1 MQNLI
6 GYKFG
11 RLTVLAWHGKN
22 KQGNNTWLCE
32 CECGNKVVVRTA
44 DLNNGH
50 TKSCGCLTKDNFR
63 KVITKHEKRNTRL
76 YSVWSNMRNRCNNPS
91 SERFNQYGGR
101 GITIC
106 KEWEH
111 FETFYEWA
119 LANGYSNNLTID
131 RIDNS
136 KGYSPNN
143 CRWASSSEQNSNT
156 RRNHLITYG
165 GKTQTMTQWA
175 EEIGIVVGTL
185 ESRLNRSHWSI
196 ERALTTPKQ
205 R

>member
-6 GYKFG
+6 GYKLG
-11 RLTVLAWHGKN
+11 RLTVLEWHGKN
-22 KQGNNTWLCE
+22 KQGCNTWLCE

-44 DLNNGH
+44 DLNSGH
-50 TKSCGCLTKDNFR
+50 TKSCGCLAKDSFR

-76 YSVWSNMRNRCNNPS
+76 YSIWANMRSRCNNPNTGYFD
-91 SERFNQYGGR
+91 RYGGR

-106 KEWEH
+106 EEWER
-111 FETFYEWA
+111 FETFYEWSMS
-119 LANGYSNNLTID
+119 NGYSDNLTID
-131 RIDNS
+131 RIDNN
-136 KGYSPNN
+136 KGYSPEN
-143 CRWASSSEQNSNT
+143 CRWASASEQNSNT
-156 RRNHLITYG
+156 RRNHLITYN

-175 EEIGIVVGTL
+175 EEIGIPARTL
-185 ESRLNRSHWSI
+185 ETRLNRHHWSI

>member
-11 RLTVLAWHGKN
+11 RLVVLQWQGKN

-50 TKSCGCLTKDNFR
+50 TKSCGCLSKDSFR
-63 KVITKHEKRNTRL
+63 AVITKHEKRNTRL
-76 YSVWSNMRNRCNNPS
+76 YSVWANMRTRCNNPS
-91 SERFNQYGGR
+91 AERFDQYGGR

-106 KEWEH
+106 KEWER
-111 FETFYEWA
+111 FETFYDWA
-119 LANGYSNNLTID
+119 MANGYSNDLSID

-143 CRWASSSEQNSNT
+143 CRWASSAEQNSNT
-156 RRNHLITYG
+156 RRNHLITSD

-175 EEIGIVVGTL
+175 EEIGIPARTL

>member
-1 MQNLI
+1 MKNLI

-11 RLTVLAWHGKN
+11 RLVVQEWHGKN

-50 TKSCGCLTKDNFR
+50 TKSCGCLAKDSFR

-76 YSVWSNMRNRCNNPS
+76 YSIWANMRTRCNNQNTGCYD
-91 SERFNQYGGR
+91 RYGGR

-106 KEWEH
+106 EEWES
-111 FETFYEWA
+111 FETFHDWA
-119 LANGYSNNLTID
+119 MANGYSDELTLD
-131 RIDNS
+131 RIENNA
-136 KGYSPNN
+136 GYSPSN
-143 CRWASSSEQNSNT
+143 CRWASITVQNSNT
-156 RRNHLITYG
+156 RRNHLITYN

-175 EEIGIVVGTL
+175 DEIGIAARTL
-185 ESRLNRSHWSI
+185 ESRLNRDHWSI